1 MPTVTRREITI
12 AIVWSLL
19 VMVVTCG
26 PHIEG
31 RRIAGDRYFS
41 GLVSAVDDGNV
52 YLQWIRQAAEG
63 NWTLTNQ
70 YTTQEQSGLWFNALL
85 LALGRTASLLNLTPA
100 QVFHVARFIGGCLCL
115 VSFFLLVAHL
125 TPDRAVRWIALVL
138 ASLASGLGW
147 LFMVLD
153 RHHLAFAEP
162 IDYGRWVYQPEAITF
177 LSLVLNPLFAF
188 SLSLIC
194 LTLLCA
200 LRGLETGRLTWTAG
214 AGMLL
219 LVLGNIHTYD
229 ILVVNLT
236 LVLWMILGALTQRW
250 SWKRAAGHYAIILLL
265 SAPSPAWQW
274 HVMDADPVYRAKAET
289 PTLAGPFLNY
299 ALGQGVPWLLALL
312 GAGWALFSKSVE
324 RGRFVYVVVWAVVAS
339 LVIYAPVPSQRK
351 LAEGMHFPICIL
363 AAVAV
368 AKVLG
373 GWMARHSRDGRS
385 ARSRLILATTLVLLA
400 SIPSNAMFYAD
411 CLEAVWTNN
420 VGLMHVLM
428 PPIYLQPGEMRAI
441 EVLRADGTDQDVVM
455 CSSMIGN
462 HVPALTRCRVVAGHW
477 AETLHLA
484 PAGGGFRRLPFE
496 AYALPAVMGFFSS
509 RATPAEKA
517 QILLRFRATYV
528 LCGPIEEAI
537 YASSAGVPPRAPER
551 ALLAA
556 SDELSALPYLE
567 PVHEEDG
574 VSLFRVTSQ
583 MALIE
588 AITAHLDGSG
598 ETAE

>member
-12 AIVWSLL
+12 AILWSLL
-19 VMVVTCG
+19 VMVITCG
-26 PHIEG
+26 PYIEG
-31 RRIAGDRYFS
+31 RRIARDRYFS

-63 NWTLTNQ
+63 NWTLSNQ
-70 YTTQEQSGLWFNALL
+70 YTTEEQTGLWFNAFLL
-85 LALGRTASLLNLTPA
+85 TLGRTASLLNLTPA

-125 TPDRAVRWIALVL
+125 TPDRAIRWIALLL
-138 ASLASGLGW
+138 ASLSSGLGW
-147 LFMVLD
+147 LFTVLD

-177 LSLVLNPLFAF
+177 LSLVLNPLFAV

-194 LTLLCA
+194 LTLLCG
-200 LRGLETGRLTWTAG
+200 LRGLETGRLTWTVG
-214 AGMLL
+214 AGVLL
-219 LVLGNIHTYD
+219 LVLGNVHTYD

-236 LVLWMILGALTQRW
+236 LVLWMALGALTQRW

-265 SAPSPAWQW
+265 SLPSVAWQW

-299 ALGQGVPWLLALL
+299 AFGQGVPWLLALV
-312 GAGWALFSKSVE
+312 GAAWALFSKSLE
-324 RGRFVYVVVWAVVAS
+324 RGRFLYVVVWAVVAS

-363 AAVAV
+363 AALAV

-373 GWMARHSRDGRS
+373 GWMARHSRDDR
-385 ARSRLILATTLVLLA
+385 ALRTRLALATTVIVLI
-400 SIPSNAMFYAD
+400 SIPSNIMFYTD
-411 CLEAVWTNN
+411 CFQAVWTNN
-420 VGLMHVLM
+420 AGLIHVLM
-428 PPIYLQPGEMRAI
+428 PPIYLEPGEIRAI
-441 EVLRADGTDQDVVM
+441 DLLGADGTDQDVVM

-462 HVPALTRCRVVAGHW
+462 HIPALTRCRVVAGHW

-484 PAGGGFRRLPFE
+484 PTGGGFRRLPFE
-496 AYALPAVMGFFSS
+496 AYALPAVTAFFSS
-509 RATPAEKA
+509 RTTPAKKA
-517 QILLRFRATYV
+517 QILLRFRATCV
-528 LCGPIEEAI
+528 FCGPIEEAI
-537 YASSAGVPPRAPER
+537 YASSAGVPPGALGSAP
-551 ALLAA
+551 LAA
-556 SDELSALPYLE
+556 SDEFSALPYLE
-567 PVHEEDG
+567 RVHQEAG

-583 MALIE
+583 MALVE
-588 AITAHLDGSG
+588 AVTTHLNGSG
-598 ETAE
+598 EMAE